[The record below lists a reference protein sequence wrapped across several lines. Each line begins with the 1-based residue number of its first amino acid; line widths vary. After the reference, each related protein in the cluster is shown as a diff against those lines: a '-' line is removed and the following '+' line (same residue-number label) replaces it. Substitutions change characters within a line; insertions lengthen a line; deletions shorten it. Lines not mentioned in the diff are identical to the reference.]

1 MENEKE
7 SNEAV
12 LIEQLRQE
20 FDQRMRVAEE
30 KWRRE
35 MDEWR
40 AKFEA
45 ERDKAKAD
53 NAIQLE
59 KAKATCVA
67 GQGALKTTIIMNG
80 GASVA
85 LLAFIGN
92 TWIHKGG
99 GVAMLSIALFLFA
112 VGVLSGCAATGVTYL
127 AQSIA
132 TEENKAQWKVRN
144 NWAIVL
150 WITSCGFFLAGLVFA
165 CIIFMTHTLGEHAN
179 SMCTG

>member
-1 MENEKE
+1 M
-7 SNEAV
+7 SNEPNEAILV
-12 LIEQLRQE
+12 EQLRQE

-35 MDEWR
+35 MNEWR

-45 ERDKAKAD
+45 DQDKAKAE

-59 KAKATCVA
+59 IAKATCVA

-92 TWIHKGG
+92 TWIHKGD

-112 VGVLSGCAATGVTYL
+112 IGVLSGCAATGVTYF

-132 TEENKAQWKVRN
+132 TEENKDQWKVRN
-144 NWAIVL
+144 NWAVAL
-150 WITSCGFFLAGLVFA
+150 WITSCCFFLAGLVFA
-165 CIIFMTHTLGEHAN
+165 CIIFMIHTLGEHTN

>member
-12 LIEQLRQE
+12 LVEQLRQE
-20 FDQRMRVAEE
+20 FDERMRLTEE
-30 KWRRE
+30 KWRRK
-35 MDEWR
+35 MDDWR

-45 ERDKAKAD
+45 QRDKTKAE
-53 NAIQLE
+53 NAIELE
-59 KAKATCVA
+59 LTKATCVA

-92 TWIHKGG
+92 TWIHKGD

-112 VGVLSGCAATGVTYL
+112 SGVLSGCAATGVTYL
-127 AQSIA
+127 AAFIS
-132 TEENKAQWKVRN
+132 TENNERWKIRN
-144 NWAIVL
+144 NWAIAL

-165 CIIFMTHTLGEHAN
+165 CVTFMMYTLGEHAN
-179 SMCTG
+179 SMCSG